1 MRDRDTGQVTRD
13 AAEVYEEFF
22 VPALFASWTS
32 RVVDAA
38 GIEPGW
44 RVLDVACGTG
54 VLARDVAARVG
65 PEGAV
70 VGLDLNEGMLAVA
83 ARRAPE
89 IEWRNGR
96 AEALPFDD
104 ATFDAVVSQFGLMFF
119 EDRKAALREMVRVLR
134 PGGRLAVAV
143 WDSLDHVPGYA
154 ALVALLERTLGD
166 DVASLLRAPFV
177 LGDLDALRALVEE
190 SGIPDAAIA
199 TEQGVAR
206 FPSIRSWI
214 FTDVRGWT
222 LAAAVDDEQ
231 FERVAEEAE
240 RALRPFVT
248 PDGSVEFP
256 MPAHI
261 VTATARS
268 RPLSA

>member
-22 VPALFASWTS
+22 VPALFAAWAS

-38 GIEPGW
+38 AIEPGW

-54 VLARDVAARVG
+54 VLTREVAGRVG
-65 PEGAV
+65 PRGAV

-83 ARRAPE
+83 TRKAPE
-89 IEWRNGR
+89 IEWRRGR

-119 EDRKAALREMVRVLR
+119 EDRKAALHEMMRVLKE
-134 PGGRLAVAV
+134 GGRLAVAV
-143 WDSLDHVPGYA
+143 WDSLDHATGYA
-154 ALVALLERTLGD
+154 ALVALLRRTLGD
-166 DVASLLRAPFV
+166 DVAGLLRAPFV
-177 LGDLDALRALVEE
+177 LGDLDALRALFDEAGVPDVEITTR
-190 SGIPDAAIA
+190 SG
-199 TEQGVAR
+199 TAR
-206 FPSIRSWI
+206 FPSIRSWLY
-214 FTDVRGWT
+214 TDVRGWT
-222 LAAAVDDEQ
+222 LDAAVDDAQ
-231 FERVAEEAE
+231 FERLVEEAE

-256 MPAHI
+256 MPAHV

-268 RPLSA
+268 RPRSA